1 MVKIVFIAPTV
12 QHYRLTFY
20 EKLSNS
26 EKYDLVVFHGVQDG
40 ENGRP
45 VFKGNI
51 PFKNKGFKAFKLG
64 LYPFVLE
71 YYQGMY
77 SQIKKVDPDI
87 IILSAIS
94 GNITHR
100 RVISWA
106 KKNQKKSIVWTCG
119 WEPGVAKGFLLKFKN
134 KLVSSFLKKGSLFL
148 TYSSSANKYLNSMG
162 IKDSLIEICYN
173 GIETDTMVQNEQKTI
188 SESKEIIEKYNL
200 KDHITFL
207 YVGGLIPP
215 KKVDLLIDAFAHL
228 RNSYTNIKL
237 MIIGDGPLKDMML
250 KKIAKLKDLD
260 ILYLGRITN
269 GVDSY
274 FLAADC
280 LVLPGAGGLALNQA
294 MYWGKPCIVGK
305 ADGTEEDLVI
315 ENVSGYRFEEDNLES
330 LISAMERRIN
340 ENPEKL
346 KQLSFNAH
354 QIIVNKSNVNNMV
367 KVFSKT
373 IDNLITEIA

>member
-1 MVKIVFIAPTV
+1 
-12 QHYRLTFY
+12 
-20 EKLSNS
+20 
-26 EKYDLVVFHGVQDG
+26 
-40 ENGRP
+40 
-45 VFKGNI
+45 
-51 PFKNKGFKAFKLG
+51 
-64 LYPFVLE
+64 
-71 YYQGMY
+71 
-77 SQIKKVDPDI
+77 
-87 IILSAIS
+87 
-94 GNITHR
+94 
-100 RVISWA
+100 
-106 KKNQKKSIVWTCG
+106 
-119 WEPGVAKGFLLKFKN
+119 
-134 KLVSSFLKKGSLFL
+134 
-148 TYSSSANKYLNSMG
+148 
-162 IKDSLIEICYN
+162 
-173 GIETDTMVQNEQKTI
+173 
-188 SESKEIIEKYNL
+188 
-200 KDHITFL
+200 
-207 YVGGLIPP
+207 
-215 KKVDLLIDAFAHL
+215 
-228 RNSYTNIKL
+228 
-237 MIIGDGPLKDMML
+237 LKDMML

-373 IDNLITEIA
+373 IDNLITEIV